1 MGNHSVDDMESCLH
15 SPTYA
20 RSCEMYTHVGTVPRN
35 DKQKKSF
42 KGLKEKKTK
51 TEEEEEEEKGMSERQ
66 GNLKAG
72 EHVRDSPL
80 LGALTSLSVNNMEK
94 PQPASALARS
104 LPVTPTSSRTSP
116 LTSESDSCDP
126 AVEPLTS
133 SEALKRKNDLETA
146 REPSVKSHK
155 ATSNQDLYVPMDP
168 IAETAHSHLDPQT
181 ERLRGVTRTQETT
194 TTVKSSQEVEYADK
208 WDVYLFFSQ
217 KMHVR
222 NTQPDCYSGSQF
234 ISVEKRFY
242 LET

>member
-1 MGNHSVDDMESCLH
+1 MGNQSVDDMESCLH

-51 TEEEEEEEKGMSERQ
+51 TEEEEEEKGMSERQ

-80 LGALTSLSVNNMEK
+80 LGALTSLSANNMEK
-94 PQPASALARS
+94 PQPASTLARS
-104 LPVTPTSSRTSP
+104 LPVTPTSTPTSP

-126 AVEPLTS
+126 AVEFLTS
-133 SEALKRKNDLETA
+133 SEALKSKNDLETA

-155 ATSNQDLYVPMDP
+155 AASNQDLYVPMDP

-194 TTVKSSQEVEYADK
+194 TTMKSSQEVEYADK

-217 KMHVR
+217 KMQVR

-234 ISVEKRFY
+234 ISVEKRF
-242 LET
+242 